1 MDIDGLRRDLVI
13 EARLRGRP
21 MTLHATW
28 GLFSPKAIDE
38 GTRLLIEHL
47 PIRPD
52 DDALDLGCGYGPI
65 GLAMAAAAPGGTTLM
80 VDVNVVAV
88 RYAAANAARNGLANA
103 TAMLSNGLADID
115 PARRFDLVAANLP
128 AKVGRELLAIFVH
141 DAHARLRP
149 GGRLAVVAISSL
161 KPVIERAMVE
171 VFGNADKWK
180 QGRAHVVMG
189 AVKGGGPA
197 G

>member
-1 MDIDGLRRDLVI
+1 MDIAALKAPLVI
-13 EARLRGRP
+13 ETQLRG
-21 MTLHATW
+21 HACTFHSTW

-38 GTRLLIEHL
+38 GTRLLIDHL

-52 DDALDLGCGYGPI
+52 DDCLDLGCGYGPVGI
-65 GLAMAAAAPGGTTLM
+65 AMAHAAPGGTTLM

-88 RYAAANAARNGLANA
+88 RYAAANAQRNGLANA
-103 TAMLSNGLADID
+103 HAQLSNGLDDID

-149 GGRLAVVAISSL
+149 GGRMAVVAISQL
-161 KPVIERAMVE
+161 RPVVERAFRE
-171 VFGNADKWK
+171 TFGNADKLK

-189 AVKGGGPA
+189 AIRDG
-197 G
+197 

>member
-1 MDIDGLRRDLVI
+1 MDIAALKAPLVI
-13 EARLRGRP
+13 ETQLRG
-21 MTLHATW
+21 HACTFHSTW

-38 GTRLLIEHL
+38 GTRLLIDHL

-52 DDALDLGCGYGPI
+52 DDCLDLGCGYGPVGI
-65 GLAMAAAAPGGTTLM
+65 AMAREAPGGTTLM

-88 RYAAANAARNGLANA
+88 RYAAANAQRNGLANA
-103 TAMLSNGLADID
+103 DAQLSNGLDDID

-149 GGRLAVVAISSL
+149 GGRMAVVAISQL
-161 KPVIERAMVE
+161 RPVVERAFRE
-171 VFGNADKWK
+171 TFGNADKRK

-189 AVKGGGPA
+189 AIRDG
-197 G
+197 